1 MSTQQGSYNT
11 YIGARY
17 VPIFDGQ
24 WNNTKAYEP
33 LVIVEYQGNSY
44 TSKTYV
50 PIGADINNTDYWALT
65 GNYNAQV
72 EAYRQQVQ
80 QLQNSVDTWDTQI
93 ETNTT
98 NISDVQK
105 ASYLQLAKSF
115 VFFGDSIT
123 WGQVQTGQANPTFPQ
138 KFGEIVKAN
147 AIENLGIGGTTLS
160 DWEGI
165 PAEYRTNAFV
175 NRMKSYDFSPY
186 DTVFIMYGTN
196 DYGYTVPLGQEF
208 DTDTTTF
215 YGALNTSIEY
225 MCQTYPTKEIFFLIP
240 PYANTYHV
248 KNNKGLTMFDYM
260 SALLSRCRFYNI
272 PTFDFGALLGVNDFN
287 ISQNYWDSALHP
299 NQALY
304 EKMGTVLAKAYY
316 FQNTTVGKDVISYIM
331 PDVSSSNW
339 ITYED
344 FIPTGLHPFQN
355 AGLEFGIVLDA
366 NPASEENYYNSKRQF
381 YVQADEWYTIA
392 ITVKAQAPNQRMQF
406 SFYQL
411 STPFFQSFVPKV
423 GEYRYVFTCKSPA
436 SGMSIFRLAWE
447 KTNTSHLYIT
457 DIAVCNGKTP
467 LTHSSATRIT
477 DVVYTVNITNDHV
490 ETGTSENQKWCVF
503 YDPQGRRAM
512 FSGEIKILNNISQN
526 VLGTIPQ
533 VFRPAHPQ
541 YIPVLLEGSDGQLK
555 DAWVSI
561 GVDGNITYVGTV
573 EMTGDFQYV
582 HLTGKSWFVGFSE
595 FATGTAPQPV

>member
-17 VPIFDGQ
+17 VPIFGGQ
-24 WNNTKAYEP
+24 WDNTKAYEP

-80 QLQNSVDTWDTQI
+80 QLQNSVDTWGTQI

-105 ASYLQLAKSF
+105 ASYLQLTKSF

-248 KNNKGLTMFDYM
+248 KNSKGLTMFDYM

-331 PDVSSSNW
+331 PDISGVNLISFA
-339 ITYED
+339 D
-344 FIPTGLHPFQN
+344 FNPTGLHPFTNQ
-355 AGLEFGIVLDA
+355 ALDFGICFDM
-366 NPASEENYYNSKRQF
+366 NPANEQNYYDSKRQ
-381 YVQADEWYTIA
+381 YYMQADEWYTV
-392 ITVKAQAPNQRMQF
+392 TMSVKADAPNQRIQWSM
-406 SFYQL
+406 YQL
-411 STPFFQSFVPKV
+411 PTPTFVSFVPKV
-423 GEYRYVFTCKSPA
+423 GEHKYIFTVKAQST
-436 SGMSIFRLAWE
+436 GFSIFQIAWE
-447 KTNTSHLYIT
+447 KSNTSHVYVSDLSLC
-457 DIAVCNGKTP
+457 VGKVP
-467 LTHSSATRIT
+467 LSHTSATIST
-477 DVVYTVNITNDHV
+477 NAVYPVNITNDHV
-490 ETGTSENQKWCVF
+490 ETDNGENTKWCVS
-503 YDPQGRRAM
+503 YDPQSQRCYFTGNMRM
-512 FSGEIKILNNISQN
+512 LTGISNNI
-526 VLGTIPQ
+526 LGTIPT
-533 VFRPAHPQ
+533 VFRPANTQ
-541 YIPVLLEGSDGQLK
+541 YVPVLLEDGSNLTN
-555 DAWVSI
+555 AWIAIAVNGEIS
-561 GVDGNITYVGTV
+561 YVGTV
-573 EMTGDFQYV
+573 TMAGEKQIV
-582 HLTGKSWFVGFSE
+582 HLCGRGWNCGYRE